1 MRRESGSA
9 RTGSPPSSSPG
20 RPASSASTAAPA
32 NSSRPV
38 FTSATAR
45 DGRRVRF
52 LHNWSWDEVS
62 VPVPAAVRDVLSE
75 TAYAEA
81 VPLGPWDVK
90 VLQDEVS

>member
-1 MRRESGSA
+1 M
-9 RTGSPPSSSPG
+9 
-20 RPASSASTAAPA
+20 
-32 NSSRPV
+32 
-38 FTSATAR
+38 
-45 DGRRVRF
+45 RF